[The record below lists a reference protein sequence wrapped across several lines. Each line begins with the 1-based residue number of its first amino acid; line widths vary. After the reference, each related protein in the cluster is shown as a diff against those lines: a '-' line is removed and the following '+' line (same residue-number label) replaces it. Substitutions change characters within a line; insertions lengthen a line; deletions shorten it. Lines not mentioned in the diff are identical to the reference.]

1 MRGKDEAGGMKDEV
15 SGLRHARR
23 CSFGVRDFSI
33 GILFSAFILLPS
45 SLALAIGSQ
54 DDVLRGIS
62 EGVGQEVDGTKVL
75 AVLALMAGV
84 ILVIAL
90 INQSRQRVVR
100 PRTLNHPGKL
110 LKEVSKTVNLKPA
123 ELRQLKTLAEAQELS
138 SPLLLLLCPSVLSKA
153 LKTRPDRV
161 DAKVLG
167 NLTKRMKTQR

>member
-1 MRGKDEAGGMKDEV
+1 MRSKDEGGRMKVEV
-15 SGLRHARR
+15 KMRTSDRLSARAGLRWML
-23 CSFGVRDFSI
+23 CVF
-33 GILFSAFILLPS
+33 LSAFILVPS
-45 SLALAIGSQ
+45 SFVFAIGSQ

-90 INQSRQRVVR
+90 INHSRERVVR
-100 PRTLNHPGKL
+100 PKTLNHPGKL

-138 SPLLLLLCPSVLSKA
+138 SPLVLLLCPSVLSKA
-153 LKTRPDRV
+153 LKSRPDKV
-161 DAKVLG
+161 DTKVLA
-167 NLTKRMKTQR
+167 NLTRRMKNQG